1 MSAWQRSLIT
11 GLKVLPQH
19 TLSAWMGHAA
29 GVQLPAPLAKLA
41 ITAFGKTVGVDFD
54 EIRDPLS
61 SFSSLQSFF
70 TRALKDGV
78 RPIDNTADGVA
89 SPCDGTWG
97 ACGTLDGDTAFQLK
111 GRSYDIR
118 QLLDGDERCAMFRG
132 GSYATL
138 YLSPRD
144 YHRFHVPVDGVVD
157 GLRYVPGALWPVNGA
172 GLQHVDG
179 LFTKNERVIAWLRP
193 KHDPNQ
199 CIAMVA
205 VAATMVGKIRVVF
218 DDVTTNEGGHQ
229 SVVQS
234 YDPAPLLD
242 KGAEWGRFEFGSTIV
257 MIATPGCWNLEPAEA
272 GTPLRM
278 GTRIGKVGS

>member
-1 MSAWQRSLIT
+1 MLQRSIIA

-19 TLSAWMGHAA
+19 TLSSWMGHAA
-29 GVQLPAPLAKLA
+29 AVDMPKPVAKA
-41 ITAFGKTVGVDFD
+41 VVTAFGKIVGVDFA
-54 EIRDPLS
+54 EIRDPLD
-61 SFSSLQSFF
+61 SFPSLQSFF
-70 TRALKDGV
+70 TRALKDGA
-78 RPIDNTADGVA
+78 RPIDSAASSVV

-97 ACGTLDGDTAFQLK
+97 ATGALDGTTAFQLK

-118 QLLDGDERCAMFRG
+118 QLLDGDERCSMFTG

-144 YHRFHVPVDGVVD
+144 YHRFHVPIDGVID

-193 KHDPNQ
+193 KHDPSQ
-199 CIAMVA
+199 CVAMVA

-218 DDVTTNEGGHQ
+218 DDITTNEGGDQ
-229 SVVQS
+229 SQVRS
-234 YDPAPLLD
+234 YQPGHEVT

-257 MIATPGCWNLEPAEA
+257 MIATPGCWQLSSPGS
-272 GTPLRM
+272 GTALRM
-278 GTRIGKVGS
+278 GEPIGTIA